1 MRIAVAELPGAR
13 LDEWEAVLG
22 RITDRVARAAALGAE
37 LLVLPECAFPAYVLG
52 TRAAYDSARRAGLP
66 PPDVF
71 IQRLQAA
78 ARRWGIALCAG
89 FVAEEGDA
97 LRNAAA
103 VVAADG
109 TVCGVR
115 HKAFLWDFD
124 RDYFTPAEALAP
136 VDTPLGRLGVL
147 ICADAR
153 LPELP
158 AALVSQGATLLVQ
171 PTAWVNAGR
180 PDRPW
185 NPQPDFLI
193 AARAREFGV
202 PIASASKAGW
212 EGGHEFVGGAL
223 VCDAQ
228 GNVAAFDQRDGAAV
242 VCSDVA
248 VPPAPRPPRR
258 TAALRTLLAE
268 RGPVT
273 PPPGNVPP
281 LHVVALAEDAPAARR
296 ALRAALPPEALALG
310 IVVPLPARSDA
321 VDAGG
326 LCRRCEED
334 HGLWVLGAGAGRG
347 CEVELSSPAAGQATI
362 RVAVLPVGDADDF
375 APARLAALRGAH
387 LVVFAGGTPNLAVL
401 RARACENRVFVAAVG
416 QNLTI
421 IGPSG
426 NVLGQRSPH
435 SGICAARILVGA
447 AASKCVARGT
457 DVFRD
462 VARRLATEVISRR
475 SETVFEQYG
484 SGLEFG

>member
-13 LDEWEAVLG
+13 LDEGEAVLG
-22 RITDRVARAAALGAE
+22 RITDRVARAAAAGAE
-37 LLVLPECAFPAYVLG
+37 LLVLPEGAFPAYVLG
-52 TRAAYDSARRAGLP
+52 SRAAYDAARRAGLP
-66 PPDVF
+66 SPDGF
-71 IQRLQAA
+71 MQRLQAA
-78 ARRWGIALCAG
+78 ARHHRLTICAG
-89 FVAEEGDA
+89 FVAEEGNR
-97 LRNAAA
+97 LRNAAL

-124 RDYFTPAEALAP
+124 RDYFTPADTIAP
-136 VDTPLGRLGVL
+136 VDTPLGRVGVL
-147 ICADAR
+147 VCADMR

-158 AALVSQGATLLVQ
+158 AALVWQGATLLVQ

-202 PIASASKAGW
+202 PVASASKAGW

-228 GNVAAFDQRDGAAV
+228 GNVAAFDRRDGAAV
-242 VCSDVA
+242 VCTDLA
-248 VPPAPRPPRR
+248 VPPAPRPPRL
-258 TAALRTLLAE
+258 TAALRALLAE
-268 RGPVT
+268 RGPGT

-281 LHVVALAEDAPAARR
+281 LHVVTLAEDAPAARR

-310 IVVPLPARSDA
+310 IVVPFPARADA

-326 LCRRCEED
+326 LCRRCD
-334 HGLWVLGAGAGRG
+334 DDDRFWVLGAGAGRG
-347 CEVELSSPAAGQATI
+347 CEVELGSPATGQATI

-416 QNLTI
+416 ENLTV

-426 NVLGQRSPH
+426 NVVGQSSPH
-435 SGICAARILVGA
+435 SGSYSARIVVGE
-447 AASKCVARGT
+447 AASKSVAGGT

-462 VARRLATEVISRR
+462 VARRLAIEVIGR
-475 SETVFEQYG
+475 G
-484 SGLEFG
+484 SGIAL